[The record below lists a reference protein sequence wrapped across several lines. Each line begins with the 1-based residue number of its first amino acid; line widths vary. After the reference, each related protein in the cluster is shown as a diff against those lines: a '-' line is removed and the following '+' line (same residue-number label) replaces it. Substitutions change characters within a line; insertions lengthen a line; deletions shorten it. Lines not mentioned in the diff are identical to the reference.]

1 MKSIF
6 ISIFLENIS
15 LVRIIP
21 AILVT
26 NGFMILLYTVEFQE
40 QNGRMI
46 IYQIH
51 NVISRV
57 YTSMCVFVI
66 NAFKSTY

>member
-1 MKSIF
+1 MKLIF
-6 ISIFLENIS
+6 ISILY
-15 LVRIIP
+15 VRIML

-46 IYQIH
+46 IYQMH

-57 YTSMCVFVI
+57 CTSMCVFVI
-66 NAFKSTY
+66 NAFKSTD

>member
-1 MKSIF
+1 M
-6 ISIFLENIS
+6 L
-15 LVRIIP
+15 

-26 NGFMILLYTVEFQE
+26 NGFVILLYTVEFQE

-46 IYQIH
+46 IYQMH

-57 YTSMCVFVI
+57 YTGMCVFVI

>member
-1 MKSIF
+1 MTI
-6 ISIFLENIS
+6 
-15 LVRIIP
+15 VRIML

-46 IYQIH
+46 IYQMH

-66 NAFKSTY
+66 NAFKSTD